1 MKANIIDFRTKS
13 HRIIQALERNE
24 SVELFYHGRLKGI
37 LKPVTTQN
45 TKPVQDSDFFGYLK
59 DETES
64 VESMMD
70 KLRRKSRYD
79 F

>member
-13 HRIIQALERNE
+13 HRIIQALDRNE

-37 LKPVTTQN
+37 LKPVNTKN
-45 TKPVQDSDFFGYLK
+45 TKPVQDSEFFGCLRDK
-59 DETES
+59 TES
-64 VESMMD
+64 VENIMD
-70 KLRRKSRYD
+70 NLRRKPRYD